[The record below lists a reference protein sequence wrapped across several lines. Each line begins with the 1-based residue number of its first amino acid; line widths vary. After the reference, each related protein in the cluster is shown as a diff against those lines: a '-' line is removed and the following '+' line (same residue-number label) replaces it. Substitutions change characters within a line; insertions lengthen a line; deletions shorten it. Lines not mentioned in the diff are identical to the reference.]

1 MVETLKAVSEL
12 KDTLQSDQEQSIS
25 PIKQF
30 KEDAKNCSNKIKCIV
45 KKVLDKYLTIA
56 NECQKKEE
64 DAYQKKL
71 CTVKNFEE
79 FQKKVGSERHDNL
92 FVTLLMRLK
101 EDIKEIGI
109 IPCPSKRKD
118 KDPFEPSVMVSTVV
132 ERIISEFKYDIL
144 IVYTIF

>member
-56 NECQKKEE
+56 NECQKKGRRRVSE
-64 DAYQKKL
+64 KIMHRK
-71 CTVKNFEE
+71 E
-79 FQKKVGSERHDNL
+79 F
-92 FVTLLMRLK
+92 
-101 EDIKEIGI
+101 
-109 IPCPSKRKD
+109 
-118 KDPFEPSVMVSTVV
+118 
-132 ERIISEFKYDIL
+132 
-144 IVYTIF
+144 